1 MSEYSLKDL
10 LELFDN
16 NAWSPAREK
25 PRSSLP
31 SDNRAKKAPASRIPL
46 SPKLA
51 ALKSSSNA
59 ERDNTTGGQVD
70 NPAAP
75 VFEWD
80 QEGADGK
87 STTFRGTEE
96 EAKRNS
102 ERQLRNAAALLSPGR
117 PVVEPKS
124 KAPRP
129 KLPMKGM

>member
-10 LELFDN
+10 LGLFDN
-16 NAWSPAREK
+16 NAWSPEREK
-25 PRSSLP
+25 PRSSPP
-31 SDNRAKKAPASRIPL
+31 SDNRANAPASRIPY
-46 SPKLA
+46 SAKL
-51 ALKSSSNA
+51 
-59 ERDNTTGGQVD
+59 DNTAGGQAD
-70 NPAAP
+70 NTSP

-87 STTFRGTEE
+87 PTTFRGTEE

-117 PVVEPKS
+117 PIVEPKS